1 MAMSDFPGKTNG
13 VPRRSRRLPIF
24 GAAGLIFSSA
34 FWLFGQQQSN
44 LLAKEDVRRFLL
56 TAEVIKSEEIGKGL
70 THPWRLTLSDGNL
83 THDASFQDVNI
94 RTQEAGFAGGGRELN
109 FADSYHFNIAAY
121 ELASLLGIDDMVPIT
136 VERLWQG
143 KKGSL
148 SWWVDVKM
156 DEQERLEKG
165 LLPPDTHA
173 WNRQMYRMFVF
184 SQLIYDTD
192 RNVQNILISGDWRIW
207 LIDFTRAFRTVRKI
221 QDENVLSK
229 CERALLDR
237 LRGLVRDDVARAVG
251 NHLTKW
257 EIDALM
263 ARRDKIVS
271 RFDALVTQKGEG
283 EVLY

>member
-1 MAMSDFPGKTNG
+1 MDMNIAKKQIGRIPRLFRRFALFIAGTAAISFP
-13 VPRRSRRLPIF
+13 SL
-24 GAAGLIFSSA
+24 A
-34 FWLFGQQQSN
+34 FGQQQST
-44 LLAKEDVRRFLL
+44 LLAKEDVRQFLR
-56 TAEVIKSEEIGKGL
+56 TAEVIAGEEIGKGL

-121 ELASLLGIDDMVPIT
+121 ELACLLGVDDMVPVT
-136 VERLWQG
+136 VEREWRG

-156 DEQERLEKG
+156 DEQERLTKG
-165 LLPPDTHA
+165 ILPPDTRA
-173 WNRQMYRMFVF
+173 WNKQMYKVFVF

-207 LIDFTRAFRTVRKI
+207 LIDFTRAFRTLRTI
-221 QDENVLSK
+221 QDEKVLLK
-229 CERALLDR
+229 CERSMFEK
-237 LRGLVRDDVARAVG
+237 LRGLARDDVARAVG
-251 NHLTKW
+251 DHLTKW

-263 ARRDKIVS
+263 ARKKRIVAH
-271 RFDALVTQKGEG
+271 FNKLIKKNGESQ
-283 EVLY
+283 VIY

>member
-1 MAMSDFPGKTNG
+1 MSDFPGKTTD
-13 VPRRSRRLPIF
+13 VPRHLSRFPIF
-24 GAAGLIFSSA
+24 GAAALIFSSA
-34 FWLFGQQQSN
+34 FWLFGQQRST
-44 LLAKEDVRRFLL
+44 LLAKEDIRRFLL
-56 TAEVIKSEEIGKGL
+56 TAEVIKSEEIGKGV

-94 RTQEAGFAGGGRELN
+94 RVQEAGFAGGGRELN

-121 ELASLLGIDDMVPIT
+121 EVANLLGIDDMVPIT

-165 LLPPDTHA
+165 LRPPDVYA

-192 RNVQNILISGDWRIW
+192 RNLQNILISGDWRIW

-237 LRGLVRDDVARAVG
+237 LRGLARDAVARAVG
-251 NHLTKW
+251 DHLTKW

-263 ARRDKIVS
+263 ARRDRIVS
-271 RFDALVTQKGEG
+271 HFDELVAQKGENQ
-283 EVLY
+283 VLY